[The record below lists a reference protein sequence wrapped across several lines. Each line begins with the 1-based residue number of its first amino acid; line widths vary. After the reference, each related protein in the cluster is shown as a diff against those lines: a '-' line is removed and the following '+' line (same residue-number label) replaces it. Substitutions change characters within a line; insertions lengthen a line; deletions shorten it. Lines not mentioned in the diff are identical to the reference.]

1 MSISSA
7 AYELAAERAPLDLA
21 GLELENARVLIVGAG
36 KMTRLLLTHMASH
49 GAVGRK
55 CTILNRSY
63 QRAKDMADE
72 YKEGYDVDIDV
83 VASDGDEQVAYDL
96 AKRRGHHLHGVVGY
110 RLHLRCGE
118 HWQIRQAGGSREAHV
133 GRYRRAAQRR
143 SGL

>member
-1 MSISSA
+1 M
-7 AYELAAERAPLDLA
+7 
-21 GLELENARVLIVGAG
+21 G
-36 KMTRLLLTHMASH
+36 SH

-96 AKRRGHHLHGVVGY
+96 ARDADIIFTASSAIDYIFDAENIGKL
-110 RLHLRCGE
+110 E
-118 HWQIRQAGGSREAHV
+118 RQAGREKLMLVDIAV
-133 GRYRRAAQRR
+133 PRNVDPAYDDLDDVRAYDLARDADIIFTA
-143 SGL
+143 SSA